1 MSNVVFPSL
10 GLLLALLLLVAP
22 AHGADPS
29 SGQAAQNAAGER
41 TGAASTTSEAGGSD
55 DPEVRDM
62 TGTSIIGN
70 RELPKSLYIVPW
82 KNSEVGLRTD
92 LSRDLLDEGLNP
104 VDPNEFE
111 RQVDYYHYHQQRQ

>member
-1 MSNVVFPSL
+1 MSNDAFPSL
-10 GLLLALLLLVAP
+10 ALALLLLVAP
-22 AHGADPS
+22 AWAADPS
-29 SGQAAQNAAGER
+29 AEPAGSAD
-41 TGAASTTSEAGGSD
+41 GAESTAGD
-55 DPEVRDM
+55 EDPEVRGLS
-62 TGTSIIGN
+62 GTSIIGN

-111 RQVDYYHYHQQRQ
+111 RQVDYYQFHQQQQ